1 MSWDLLQRRFSR
13 AANSKYI
20 YGQIPLLHAVIF
32 FIEMAIVARLTARFN
47 AYYDERPVLT
57 MMVTNAVLGGIADTV
72 AQTIT
77 SVRQKQLRKGYAAK
91 DDDDALP
98 LAPYRDARRR
108 SSSDS
113 KDSKNSK
120 DSRDVDKDND
130 VAIEIHDLPLP
141 SSTTTNSSSRNVSPL
156 YERDPEL
163 IPASKMLPPPFDFER
178 LTRFMA
184 YGFGMAPIQFK
195 WFQFLSRTFPIVAG
209 ASAVGPTLKRV
220 AMDQLVFAPLGIAW
234 FFTVMTVTEGGG
246 RRAVQTKLRDMF
258 VPTLKA
264 NFTVWPAVQLVNFR
278 LMPVPFQLPF
288 VSTVGIAWTAYLSLT
303 NAAED
308 VQQAR
313 MHVPDA
319 PGIRLE

>member
-1 MSWDLLQRRFSR
+1 
-13 AANSKYI
+13 
-20 YGQIPLLHAVIF
+20 
-32 FIEMAIVARLTARFN
+32 MAIVARLAARFN
-47 AYYDERPVLT
+47 AYYEERPLLT

-77 SVRQKQLRKGYAAK
+77 SIKQRQLRKGYEAK
-91 DDDDALP
+91 DDDDIALGRYG
-98 LAPYRDARRR
+98 YRDDDA
-108 SSSDS
+108 
-113 KDSKNSK
+113 N
-120 DSRDVDKDND
+120 KDNS
-130 VAIEIHDLPLP
+130 VAIEISELAAGRTPQ
-141 SSTTTNSSSRNVSPL
+141 STGNGIAAATAPASSSASSVSSAASSRHSTP
-156 YERDPEL
+156 DDV
-163 IPASKMLPPPFDFER
+163 PASKMLPPPFDFER

-195 WFQFLSRTFPIVAG
+195 WFQFLSRTFPMTKNTSALG
-209 ASAVGPTLKRV
+209 ATLKRV

-264 NFTVWPAVQLVNFR
+264 NFMVWPAVQLINFR
-278 LMPVPFQLPF
+278 LMPVQFQLPF

-308 VQQAR
+308 VQQVKAQ
-313 MHVPDA
+313 VPDA
-319 PGIRLE
+319 AGIRLE

>member
-1 MSWDLLQRRFSR
+1 MTL
-13 AANSKYI
+13 I
-20 YGQIPLLHAVIF
+20 G
-32 FIEMAIVARLTARFN
+32 RLSARFN
-47 AYYDERPVLT
+47 AYYDERPLLT

-77 SVRQKQLRKGYAAK
+77 SVRQKQLRRDSAAK
-91 DDDDALP
+91 DDDNALP
-98 LAPYRDARRR
+98 LQPYGDAQRR
-108 SSSDS
+108 SSNNDR
-113 KDSKNSK
+113 KDSA
-120 DSRDVDKDND
+120 

-141 SSTTTNSSSRNVSPL
+141 SASPSMTSPALTSASSSRNSSPL
-156 YERDPEL
+156 YDRSTEL

-178 LTRFMA
+178 LARFMA

-195 WFQFLSRTFPIVAG
+195 WFQFLSRTFPIVSG
-209 ASAVGPTLKRV
+209 VSAVGPTLKRV
-220 AMDQLVFAPLGIAW
+220 VMDQLVFAPLGIAW

-246 RRAVQTKLRDMF
+246 RIAVQTKLRDMF

-264 NFTVWPAVQLVNFR
+264 NFTVWPAVQLINFR
-278 LMPVPFQLPF
+278 LMPVPLQLPF

-308 VQQAR
+308 VHQVK

>member
-1 MSWDLLQRRFSR
+1 MSWDLFQRRFSR

-20 YGQIPLLHAVIF
+20 YGQIPLLHSIIF

-47 AYYDERPVLT
+47 AYYDERPLLT

-77 SVRQKQLRKGYAAK
+77 SVRQKQIRKGYAAK

-98 LAPYRDARRR
+98 LEPYRDGRRRR
-108 SSSDS
+108 SSSS
-113 KDSKNSK
+113 GNSI
-120 DSRDVDKDND
+120 DKDND

-141 SSTTTNSSSRNVSPL
+141 STNSASSSRNVSPL
-156 YERDPEL
+156 HDRDPEL

-195 WFQFLSRTFPIVAG
+195 WFQFLSRTFPIVKG

-246 RRAVQTKLRDMF
+246 RRAVQIKLRDMF

-264 NFTVWPAVQLVNFR
+264 NFTVWPAVQLINFR

-308 VQQAR
+308 VHQAK